1 MTKNIFEGT
10 GVALVTPFRK
20 DSSIDFKSLE
30 KIVNH
35 VIEKGVDY
43 LVVLGTTAE
52 TPALSEDE
60 KRAIVDFIKEINRA
74 RVPFVLGMGGNN
86 TSSLINSISN
96 TDFSGVDGILS
107 VAPYYNKPSQEGL
120 YQHFRQVATA
130 SPVPVI
136 LYNVPGRTGSNISAK
151 TCLRLAHDFKG
162 QIVAVKEASGDIE
175 QVMDILREKPE
186 TFTLLSGDDA
196 LAYSL
201 IGLGGKGVISVIAN
215 AYPYEYSTMIRLAL
229 EGKNTEALG
238 YQYQLIPVIK
248 ALFKEGNPAGVK
260 GFMSMQG
267 LLDNNLRLPLIPA
280 SKELMKE
287 IQAILEVPVK
297 L

>member
-1 MTKNIFEGT
+1 MVKNIFEGT

-35 VIEKGVDY
+35 VIEKGVNY

-52 TPALSEDE
+52 TPSLSEDE
-60 KRAIVDFIKEINRA
+60 KRAIVDFVKEINSG
-74 RVPFVLGMGGNN
+74 RVPFLLGMGGNN

-96 TDFSGVDGILS
+96 TDFTGVDGILS
-107 VAPYYNKPSQEGL
+107 VAPYYNKPSQEGI
-120 YQHFRQVATA
+120 YQHFRNVATA

-136 LYNVPGRTGSNISAK
+136 LYNVPGRTGSNITAQ
-151 TCLRLAHDFKG
+151 TCLRLAHNFKG
-162 QIVAVKEASGDIE
+162 QIVAVKEASGDLE

-186 TFTLLSGDDA
+186 GFSVLSGDDA

-201 IGLGGKGVISVIAN
+201 VGLGGKGVISVIAN
-215 AYPYEYSTMIRLAL
+215 AYPGEYSTMIRLAL
-229 EGKNTEALG
+229 EGKNPEALS

-248 ALFKEGNPAGVK
+248 ALFREGNPAGVK
-260 GFMSMQG
+260 GFMSLQG
-267 LLDNNLRLPLIPA
+267 LLENNLRLPLVPA

-287 IQAILEVPVK
+287 IQGILEIPVK